1 MSYWAMSFNANAKDV
16 GRNDSATGLG
26 LANVCVGLLAADARE
41 WKEYGTESLEQ
52 VAMARYHLV
61 KYQGFR

>member
-41 WKEYGTESLEQ
+41 WKEYGTESL
-52 VAMARYHLV
+52 ARYHLV